1 MKILLMADEGMM
13 LTDGKNF
20 GSTISLAKGKKA
32 DEYTEITKE
41 EYDRIMAEQEEEA
54 LQNGFGT

>member
-1 MKILLMADEGMM
+1 MKIFLMADEGMM

-20 GSTISLAKGKKA
+20 GSSISVAKGRKA

-41 EYDRIMAEQEEEA
+41 EYEQRMAEQESEH
-54 LQNGFGT
+54 